1 MKMSK
6 IKSCVD
12 LPPKDLTWAEAMLE
26 IEGVVNEE
34 ISKLNKKQNI
44 HSKELAYLLVK
55 SLNIIKR
62 GY

>member
-1 MKMSK
+1 
-6 IKSCVD
+6 
-12 LPPKDLTWAEAMLE
+12 MLE

-44 HSKELAYLLVK
+44 QSKELAYLLVK
-55 SLNIIKR
+55 SLNVIKR